1 MKTKLVVLI
10 FLSFFTREITGQSYK
25 FLYNLD
31 KDLSSTSKEQ
41 AIIIGKAYESQGRLI
56 LDCFLKATGKKILS
70 ATVKDSSLS
79 MLHGLYTSFYENMN
93 IESTGNYEENEME
106 GAWQYWDKDG
116 YLTDSVIY
124 QKGVRIAYGSY
135 QYFFSRP
142 STVKELIFG
151 DSLKNATYTC
161 IYSFT
166 DSLNNTFYEKQVSY
180 KKGISKVNSEVNF
193 VGMRGMIKEYDSTGT
208 IKTDSVFSKEMKEA
222 AFVGEEAGWLQFLR
236 TNLNAN
242 APTQHN
248 APGGQYTVFLKFIV
262 NRDGTLTD
270 IKAESDP
277 GYGMVEEAIRVL
289 KKSPQWLPAIQYG
302 KYRPAYRRQPIT
314 FIIEDD

>member
-1 MKTKLVVLI
+1 MNSKILVLFI
-10 FLSFFTREITGQSYK
+10 FSFFARDGAAQSYS
-25 FLYNLD
+25 FLYHLD

-41 AIIIGKAYESQGRLI
+41 AVIIGKGYQSQGRFI

-79 MLHGLYTSFYENMN
+79 TLHGMFTTYYDDMS
-93 IESTGNYEENEME
+93 IESAGNYAENDME
-106 GAWQYWDKDG
+106 GAWRYWDKNG
-116 YLTDSVIY
+116 YLTDSMIY

-142 STVKELIFG
+142 ETVRELVFG
-151 DSLKNATYTC
+151 DSLKNATYSY

-180 KKGISKVNSEVNF
+180 KKGIPKTDFEVTFN
-193 VGMRGMIKEYDSTGT
+193 GKRGFLKEYDSTGT
-208 IKTDSVFSKEMKEA
+208 IKTDSVFSKDMREA
-222 AFVGEEAGWLQFLR
+222 QFDGGENGWRNFLR
-236 TNLNAN
+236 TNLDANVPALNN
-242 APTQHN
+242 APS
-248 APGGQYTVFLKFIV
+248 GKYTIIIRFIV
-262 NRDGTLTD
+262 NRDGTLAD

-277 GYGMVEEAIRVL
+277 GYGMVQEGIRVL
-289 KKSPQWLPAIQYG
+289 KKSVKWIPAVQYG

-314 FIIEDD
+314 FLVEN